1 MSEATNLRQADA
13 KLEVVG
19 ILSENKLEEV
29 TKDGKTCIKGD
40 LVIQTG
46 DINFITIN
54 VYVNEL
60 KEDGTE
66 NKTYAGI
73 KTVMITGDHIATAKA
88 IAKEIGILKNHDLAI
103 TGEELDKI
111 LSMYNEKS
119 NMEV

>member
-29 TKDGKTCIKGD
+29 TKDGKTFIKGD

-54 VYVNEL
+54 VYANEL

-73 KTVMITGDHIATAKA
+73 KT
-88 IAKEIGILKNHDLAI
+88 
-103 TGEELDKI
+103 
-111 LSMYNEKS
+111 YWP
-119 NMEV
+119 